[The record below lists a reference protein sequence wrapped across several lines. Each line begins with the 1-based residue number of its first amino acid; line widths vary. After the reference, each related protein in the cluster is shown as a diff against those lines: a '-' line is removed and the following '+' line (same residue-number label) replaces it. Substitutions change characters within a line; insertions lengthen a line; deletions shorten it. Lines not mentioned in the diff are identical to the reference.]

1 MSSLLMSGTTTT
13 TTNTTTSTIPSLTS
27 QSNSRSSSNAAV
39 TFQSQPP
46 PPLPSDIDK
55 KDLPPTIE
63 KYLLMSRAEVLQK
76 VGDRIPT
83 TFCEENGLQKETFLG
98 MLEGKERYITG
109 RFALLKHL
117 IRLEENYEIV
127 SKDYFTFLYQY
138 DIAWDWERIKAK
150 IVEKTFHAFQKLYH
164 DMKFVIFMDGDNLS
178 TDFSLE
184 GLSTFSKSIIQ
195 VVAVFANGVVNE
207 GLMGFE
213 KQPWFSIM
221 HSTTKKKDA
230 ADTCLTLLIGS
241 LHTHLALK
249 LPDKEVV
256 FIVVTKDHFADEL
269 SEQLRIANRD
279 CIRVSTPND
288 LRTFLSQPYVP
299 LSRRSKSTA
308 SSTSSSSSIHTTP
321 AQIEITTLKVIPNP
335 SYELLTSFFNLY
347 WIGNGKSQ
355 SLFCKNNN
363 LDSSNFSKH
372 LRRKKFNTACHKK
385 IEELYNTILETSN
398 NEKSVYLLKI
408 GDKVDV
414 YEIFHSTSNSKEI
427 TSVTLSWKNE
437 QFSYCTPHMFEPSL
451 NDDYPVCYE
460 TYGKKIQFIGT
471 KSSNNCFWKTKEKCF
486 LQLNVTAVAEHA
498 VTVPLFLQLSGVTE
512 PKQNYYVDVVLK
524 HNGQNVEIELEGPT
538 IEVNSVCKDRF
549 TYSLPPNDVKI
560 ISTHLQLDPFNFV
573 NVSALEQAASSK
585 TLCTSPIKIDP
596 NDVIL
601 GKPHP
606 VRIVKEKEHNE
617 DDDTI

>member
-1 MSSLLMSGTTTT
+1 MSSLKPIIGS
-13 TTNTTTSTIPSLTS
+13 TSTSSHPTTPTTPNNTPM
-27 QSNSRSSSNAAV
+27 NSP
-39 TFQSQPP
+39 FSQPQS
-46 PPLPSDIDK
+46 PLLQQGFLQQPL
-55 KDLPPTIE
+55 DLPPAIE
-63 KYLLMSRAEVLQK
+63 KYLLMSRSEVLQK
-76 VGDRIPT
+76 VIHRIPA
-83 TFCEENGLQKETFLG
+83 TFCEENGLQKETFNG
-98 MLEGKERYITG
+98 MLEGREKYITG

-150 IVEKTFHAFQKLYH
+150 IVERTFHAFQKLYH
-164 DMKFVIFMDGDNLS
+164 EMKFVIFMDGDNLS
-178 TDFSLE
+178 ADFSLE
-184 GLSTFSKSIIQ
+184 GLSSFSKNIIQ

-241 LHTHLALK
+241 LHTHLSLK

-279 CIRVSTPND
+279 CIRVATPNE
-288 LRTFLSQPYVP
+288 LRTFLSQPVYTP
-299 LSRRSKSTA
+299 LSRRNKSNA
-308 SSTSSSSSIHTTP
+308 VNDSSSSLNSAPT
-321 AQIEITTLKVIPNP
+321 QIEITTLKVIPNP

-355 SLFCKNNN
+355 NLFCKNYN

-372 LRRKKFNTACHKK
+372 LRGKKFNTACNKK
-385 IEELYNTILETSN
+385 IEELYNTILEKSN

-408 GDKVDV
+408 GNKVDI
-414 YEIFHSTSNSKEI
+414 YEIYHTITHENEI
-427 TSVTLSWKNE
+427 TDVTLSWKNE

-460 TYGKKIQFIGT
+460 MYGKKIHFIRT
-471 KSSNNCFWKTKEKCF
+471 KQSNCYWKTNDKSFIK
-486 LQLNVTAVAEHA
+486 LKIGSVADHI
-498 VTVPLFLQLSGVTE
+498 VTVPLLLQLKSDWSGSSE
-512 PKQNYYVDVVLK
+512 NSKQNSYVDVVLK
-524 HNGQNVEIELEGPT
+524 RNGSSVEIELEGPT
-538 IEVNSVCKDRF
+538 MEVNSICKERF
-549 TYSLPPNDVKI
+549 TYSLSPNDVKL
-560 ISTHLQLDPFNFV
+560 ISTHLQSLPFNFV
-573 NVSALEQAASSK
+573 DISILEQSSQGMNNVA
-585 TLCTSPIKIDP
+585 LSPIKIDP
-596 NDVIL
+596 NDLIL
-601 GKPHP
+601 GKP
-606 VRIVKEKEHNE
+606 VRVKDTSAKEDYDE
-617 DDDTI
+617 TV